1 MLRRIDSL
9 KKQVKDF
16 SSETSNVNAVVRDV
30 AVTKMTPSEKAF
42 FILFFLLSLFLH
54 SQNKDNR
61 PKVRFVSLT
70 SGSCGNCYC
79 FRSGDTSIVIDAG
92 IGVRTFLSRM
102 KRVGMKVEGLSALFL
117 THDHSD
123 HCRGASG
130 LLDRFSIPLYCTHEV
145 FDSINGYLR
154 ECEKISVASFRPLG
168 LGQTVEIGP
177 FQLTAF
183 SVPHDSHTC
192 VGYVIMCE
200 NECVVLVTDVG
211 SITPVVEKMVECA
224 TRLIIETDF
233 DEEMLWHGSYP
244 ELLKRRITSG
254 YGHLSNRQTAS
265 LLQRITQ
272 IGDTRLKSVFL
283 CHLSGQNNT
292 PSLAFSTVREVLPS
306 SVTLQVLPR
315 GEATRVFEWN

>member
-1 MLRRIDSL
+1 MNI
-9 KKQVKDF
+9 
-16 SSETSNVNAVVRDV
+16 VVREV
-30 AVTKMTPSEKAF
+30 AVMNIAPLKLTFP
-42 FILFFLLSLFLH
+42 FLIFAIFVLRN
-54 SQNKDNR
+54 QNKDNR
-61 PKVRFVSLT
+61 SEVHFVSLT

-92 IGVRTFLSRM
+92 VGVRTFLSRM
-102 KRVGMKVEGLSALFL
+102 KRAGMKVDGLSALFL

-130 LLDRFSIPLYCTHEV
+130 MVERFSIPLYCTCEA

-154 ECEKISVASFRPLG
+154 ESEKISVASFRPLG
-168 LGQTVEIGP
+168 VDQTVQIGP
-177 FQLTAF
+177 FRLTSF
-183 SVPHDSHTC
+183 SVPHDSHSC

-200 NECVVLVTDVG
+200 NECVVVATDVG
-211 SITPVVEKMVECA
+211 SITPMVEKTVGRA

-233 DEEMLWHGSYP
+233 DEDMLWRGSYP

-265 LLQRITQ
+265 LLRRITQ
-272 IGDTRLKSVFL
+272 TGDSCLKSVFL

-292 PSLAFSTVREVLPS
+292 PSLAFSTVREALPS

-315 GEATRVFEWN
+315 GEATRVFEWS